1 MDYIRSRRIIPIDL
15 KNKELLNKVL
25 ELENK
30 VFGEGFLKMEELI
43 RQIQLCQ
50 KDSNNNAI
58 CIMED
63 EKIIWFWIC
72 FLWGNWDRSEIEI
85 DAKFENLQ
93 TISYLK
99 TLIIDPDLQ
108 WRGKWKYILDILLQ
122 NAKKSWDKQVLL
134 HTWVESPNN
143 SSRRFF
149 EKHGANIVKTYH
161 KKWYQDSIDNGWIC
175 TRCWNPCECSSV
187 EMIIDL

>member
-63 EKIIWFWIC
+63 EKII
-72 FLWGNWDRSEIEI
+72 
-85 DAKFENLQ
+85 
-93 TISYLK
+93 
-99 TLIIDPDLQ
+99 
-108 WRGKWKYILDILLQ
+108 
-122 NAKKSWDKQVLL
+122 
-134 HTWVESPNN
+134 
-143 SSRRFF
+143 
-149 EKHGANIVKTYH
+149 
-161 KKWYQDSIDNGWIC
+161 
-175 TRCWNPCECSSV
+175 
-187 EMIIDL
+187 